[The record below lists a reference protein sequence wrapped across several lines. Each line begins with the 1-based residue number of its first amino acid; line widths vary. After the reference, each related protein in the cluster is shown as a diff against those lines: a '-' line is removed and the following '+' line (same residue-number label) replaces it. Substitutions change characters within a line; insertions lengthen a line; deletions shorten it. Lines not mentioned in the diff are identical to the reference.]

1 MLVELFPT
9 IILQLVVLLCI
20 YLLVAVSIFLDLW
33 AGIRKAK
40 ARGEYRSSAGF
51 RKTVDKFCRYFNMLL
66 AVTVIDALAMLICG
80 LLNHVYGYHIP
91 VLPFITAAGA
101 CFICFIEVKSIFE
114 KNDKKEQ
121 AKIQA
126 AAADLRRLMQED
138 GARDVLAAALAIIQ
152 QGKPAGDGSAETAPA
167 EGAQIP

>member
-1 MLVELFPT
+1 M
-9 IILQLVVLLCI
+9 III
-20 YLLVAVSIFLDLW
+20 N
-33 AGIRKAK
+33 G
-40 ARGEYRSSAGF
+40 
-51 RKTVDKFCRYFNMLL
+51 
-66 AVTVIDALAMLICG
+66 
-80 LLNHVYGYHIP
+80 
-91 VLPFITAAGA
+91 
-101 CFICFIEVKSIFE
+101 E

-152 QGKPAGDGSAETAPA
+152 QSKPDGDGSTETAPA